1 MQRLKSG
8 DIVSNGC
15 PLCKTKALSSEKIA
29 NPCPFFAPRLSL
41 QVSEQNRELLPMP
54 AVRPMRLR
62 PLLNLSLMLSL
73 SASPLFVPLSYAED
87 SAARRSYQVPAGSLS
102 AALTRFAGLA
112 GVNLSVDP
120 ALVSGRSSTGLS
132 GEYGVEEGFAQ
143 LLTGSGLQLQPMGAR
158 AYRLMPVPE
167 SGSLQLAPT
176 SILGT
181 TDLTDGDTYAGGQVA
196 RRGSQGLLGSRD
208 FMETPFS
215 MTTYTAE
222 AVKNQQARTL
232 GDLIASDPSVRAT
245 NPAGGRYEQ
254 FTIRGFSLFNSDVA
268 YNGLYGVLPTYTID
282 MEMAERVDIIKGPS
296 QLINGISPR
305 GSVGGGI
312 NVVPKRATDKDIT
325 SLTGTWASGSQAG
338 GAVDVGRR
346 FGEDNK
352 FGIRFNGVKQS
363 GDTEWDHQSVDR
375 EMAVL
380 GLDFRGERLR
390 LSTDIGHTER
400 DTDAPQE
407 RVQVGANARVPSAN
421 DVRRNYAQPWS
432 KARTDDTFGTV
443 NGEFDLSDS
452 VMLYGGV
459 GARKSNHDF
468 LRHAVSVTNNA
479 GDFSVLPRDFTRD
492 ENVRTATAGVRSWLH
507 TGPVSHEI
515 NLAASYFYM
524 DFENGGARYA
534 AAPSNLYNPV
544 ETPTPSRPTRLD
556 SKVYTENRFSGVA
569 LSDTLGFFDERLLL
583 TLGARW
589 QRVKVDDWTDNV
601 KGTTAYDEEKVSPSG
616 GILFKATDKLSLYAN
631 YMEGLSQG
639 KIAPSTSINEDEIFP
654 PFVSRQVEV
663 GAKYDAGAF
672 AVTAAVFRIK
682 QPAYETNATT
692 RVFGPNGKRQND
704 GVELSV
710 FGEPLKGVRLLGGVM
725 YIDSE
730 LTHTTNG
737 TFDGNRA
744 PATPKY
750 NVNLGAE
757 WDVPTVEGLTLT
769 SRGIY
774 SSSQYLDQSNVK
786 EIDAWT
792 RLDVGARYAFKVDD
806 KHITLRANVENV
818 ADKRYWSSAGASD
831 DSEPGLTLS
840 TPRTYLLSAT
850 VDF

>member
-1 MQRLKSG
+1 MSAA
-8 DIVSNGC
+8 I
-15 PLCKTKALSSEKIA
+15 P
-29 NPCPFFAPRLSL
+29 LSL
-41 QVSEQNRELLPMP
+41 RP
-54 AVRPMRLR
+54 ALAGWR
-62 PLLNLSLMLSL
+62 PLLNLSLVLGL
-73 SASPLFVPLSYAED
+73 SASPLFIPASQAEE
-87 SAARRSYQVPAGSLS
+87 SARRSYQVPAGNLG

-120 ALVSGRSSTGLS
+120 TLVSGRDSAGLS
-132 GEYGVEEGFAQ
+132 GEYGVEEGFAR
-143 LLTGSGLQLQPMGAR
+143 LLQGSGLQLQAVGEQ
-158 AYRLMPVPE
+158 AYILTPAPE
-167 SGSLQLAPT
+167 RGSLQLAPT
-176 SILGT
+176 SILGAT
-181 TDLTDGDTYAGGQVA
+181 GSSDSEAYAGGQVA

-215 MTTYTAE
+215 MTTYTRE
-222 AVKNQQARTL
+222 TVKNQQARTL

-268 YNGLYGVLPTYTID
+268 YNGLYGILPTYTID
-282 MEMAERVDIIKGPS
+282 MEMAERVDILKGPT

-312 NVVPKRATDKDIT
+312 NVVPKRATDKPIT
-325 SLTGTWASGSQAG
+325 SFTGSYASNNQLG

-346 FGEDNK
+346 FGEGDQ

-375 EMAVL
+375 DMAVL

-407 RVQVGANARVPSAN
+407 RVQVGANAQVPHAS
-421 DVRRNYAQPWS
+421 DVRRNYAQAWS
-432 KARTDDTFGTV
+432 KARTKDTFGTL
-443 NGEFDLSDS
+443 NAEFDVSDS

-459 GARKSNHDF
+459 GARKSDHDF
-468 LRHAVSVTNNA
+468 LRHNVSVTNDA
-479 GDFSVLPRDFTRD
+479 GDFTVQPRDFTRE
-492 ENVRTATAGVRSWLH
+492 ENVRTATAGVRNWFH
-507 TGPVSHEI
+507 TGPVSHEV

-534 AAPSNLYNPV
+534 NGRSNLYDPV
-544 ETPTPSRPTRLD
+544 QTPTPSNPTRQD
-556 SKVYTENRFSGVA
+556 DKVYTENRFSGVA
-569 LSDTLGFFDERLLL
+569 LSDTLGLFEDRLLL

-589 QRVKVDDWTDNV
+589 QRVKVDDWTNNI
-601 KGTTAYDEEKVSPSG
+601 KGDTAYDEEKVSPSG

-639 KIAPSTSINEDEIFP
+639 KIAPSTSVNEDEIFP
-654 PFVSRQVEV
+654 PFISRQVEV
-663 GAKYDAGAF
+663 GAKYDAGPF

-682 QPAYETNATT
+682 QPAYATDATT
-692 RVFGPNGKRQND
+692 RVFGPNGKRENT

-710 FGEPLKGVRLLGGVM
+710 FGEPLKGTRLLGGVM
-725 YIDSE
+725 FIDSE
-730 LTHTTNG
+730 LTDTSNG
-737 TFDGNRA
+737 AFDGNRA

-757 WDVPTVEGLTLT
+757 WDVPNLQGVTLT

-774 SSSQYLDQSNVK
+774 SSSQYLDQSNDK
-786 EIDAWT
+786 EIDAWV
-792 RLDVGARYAFKVDD
+792 RLDVGARYAFKVDE
-806 KHITLRANVENV
+806 KTVTLRANVENV

>member
-1 MQRLKSG
+1 MSA
-8 DIVSNGC
+8 VS
-15 PLCKTKALSSEKIA
+15 SY
-29 NPCPFFAPRLSL
+29 
-41 QVSEQNRELLPMP
+41 
-54 AVRPMRLR
+54 RLR
-62 PLLNLSLMLSL
+62 PLLHFSLLLTLSS
-73 SASPLFVPLSYAED
+73 SPLFISTSWAD
-87 SAARRSYQVPAGSLS
+87 TSGRRAYEVPAGSLS
-102 AALTRFAGLA
+102 AALTRFAGQA

-120 ALVSGRSSTGLS
+120 ALVNGRNSSGLS
-132 GEYGVEEGFAQ
+132 GEFAVEEGFAR
-143 LLTGSGLQLQPMGAR
+143 LLQGSGLQL
-158 AYRLMPVPE
+158 MPVGEQAYTLIPAPE
-167 SGSLQLAPT
+167 SASAGLQLAPT
-176 SILGT
+176 SIVG
-181 TDLTDGDTYAGGQVA
+181 DSGVTDGQEYAGGQVA
-196 RRGSQGLLGSRD
+196 RKGSQGMLGSRD

-215 MTTYTAE
+215 MTTYTKD

-254 FTIRGFSLFNSDVA
+254 FTIRGLSLFNSDVS
-268 YNGLYGVLPTYTID
+268 YNGLYGILPTYTID
-282 MEMAERVDIIKGPS
+282 MEMAERVDILKGPS

-312 NVVPKRATDKDIT
+312 NVVPKRATDKPIT
-325 SLTGTWASGSQAG
+325 ELTTSYASKGQVGA
-338 GAVDVGRR
+338 AVDVARR
-346 FGEDNK
+346 FGEDDK

-375 EMAVL
+375 DMAVL
-380 GLDFRGERLR
+380 GLDFRGDRLR

-407 RVQVGANARVPSAN
+407 RVQVGANAKVPNAN
-421 DVRRNYAQPWS
+421 DVRDNYAQSWS
-432 KARTDDTFGTV
+432 KARTKDTFGAV
-443 NGEFDLSDS
+443 NAEYDLSDS

-468 LRHAVSVTNNA
+468 LRHAVSVTNDA
-479 GDFSVLPRDFTRD
+479 GDFSVQPRDFTRD
-492 ENVRTATAGVRSWLH
+492 ENVRTATAGARSWFT
-507 TGPVSHEI
+507 TGPVSHEV

-544 ETPTPSRPTRLD
+544 DTPTPSNPTRTD

-569 LSDTLGFFDERLLL
+569 LTDTLGFFEDRLLL

-589 QRVKVDDWTDNV
+589 QRVKVDDWTDDV
-601 KGTTAYDEEKVSPSG
+601 KGDTAYDEEKVSPSG
-616 GILFKATDKLSLYAN
+616 GILYKVTDDFSVYAN

-639 KIAPSTSINEDEIFP
+639 KIAPSTSVNEDQIFP

-663 GAKYDAGAF
+663 GAKYDLGSFAF
-672 AVTAAVFRIK
+672 TASVFRIK
-682 QPAYETNATT
+682 QPAYDTNTT
-692 RVFGPNGKRQND
+692 SRVFGPNGKRRND
-704 GVELSV
+704 GVELTM
-710 FGEPLKGVRLLGGVM
+710 FGEPTKGFRLLGGVM

-730 LTHTTNG
+730 LTNTVNG

-757 WDVPTVEGLTLT
+757 WDVPGVNGLTLT
-769 SRGIY
+769 GRGIY
-774 SSSQYLDQSNVK
+774 TGSQYLDQANSK
-786 EIDAWT
+786 SIDSSE
-792 RLDVGARYAFKVDD
+792 RFDVGARYAFKVDQKD
-806 KHITLRANVENV
+806 ITLRANVENV
-818 ADKRYWSSAGASD
+818 MNKYYWSSAGASD

-850 VDF
+850 VGF

>member
-1 MQRLKSG
+1 
-8 DIVSNGC
+8 
-15 PLCKTKALSSEKIA
+15 
-29 NPCPFFAPRLSL
+29 
-41 QVSEQNRELLPMP
+41 MP
-54 AVRPMRLR
+54 AVFPSSPRLVPASRR
-62 PLLNLSLMLSL
+62 PLLHLSLLLSL
-73 SASPLFVPLSYAED
+73 SACPLFITAGWAED
-87 SAARRSYQVPAGSLS
+87 ASRRSYQVPAGSLS

-120 ALVSGRSSTGLS
+120 ALVGGRSSPGLA
-132 GEYGVEEGFAQ
+132 GEFAVEEGFAR
-143 LLTGSGLQLQPMGAR
+143 LLQGSGLQLQPVGEQ
-158 AYRLMPVPE
+158 AYILTPAPE
-167 SGSLQLAPT
+167 GSSLQLAPT
-176 SILGT
+176 SILGAT
-181 TDLTDGDTYAGGQVA
+181 GGADGEVYAGGQVA
-196 RRGSQGLLGSRD
+196 RRGTQGLLGSKD

-215 MTTYTAE
+215 MTTYTSE
-222 AVKNQQARTL
+222 VIENQQARTL
-232 GDLIASDPSVRAT
+232 GDLIANDPSVRAT

-254 FTIRGFSLFNSDVA
+254 FTIRGLSLFNSDVA

-282 MEMAERVDIIKGPS
+282 MEMADRVDILKGPT

-312 NVVPKRATDKDIT
+312 NVVPKRATDKPIT
-325 SLTGTWASGSQAG
+325 SFTGNYASNNQLG

-346 FGEDNK
+346 FGEDDK

-375 EMAVL
+375 DMAVL

-407 RVQVGANARVPSAN
+407 RVQVGANAQVPHAS
-421 DVRRNYAQPWS
+421 DVRHNYAQAWS
-432 KARTDDTFGTV
+432 KARTKDTFGTV
-443 NGEFDLSDS
+443 NGEFDVSDS

-468 LRHAVSVTNNA
+468 LRHAVSVTNDA
-479 GDFSVLPRDFTRD
+479 GDFSVQPRDFTRD
-492 ENVRTATAGVRSWLH
+492 ENVRTATAGVRNWFH
-507 TGPVSHEI
+507 TGPVSHEV

-534 AAPSNLYNPV
+534 SAPSNLYDPV
-544 ETPTPSRPTRLD
+544 ETPKPGTPTRFD

-569 LSDTLGFFDERLLL
+569 LSDTLGFFDDRLLL

-589 QRVKVDDWTDNV
+589 QRVKVDDWSDNI
-601 KGTTAYDEEKVSPSG
+601 KGDTAYDEEKVSPSG

-639 KIAPSTSINEDEIFP
+639 KIAPSTSVNEDEIFP
-654 PFVSRQVEV
+654 PFISRQVEV
-663 GAKYDAGAF
+663 GAKYDAGPF

-704 GVELSV
+704 GVEVSV
-710 FGEPLKGVRLLGGVM
+710 FGEPLTGFRLLGGVM

-730 LTHTTNG
+730 LTSTTNG

-757 WDVPTVEGLTLT
+757 WDVPTVQGLTLT

-774 SSSQYLDQSNVK
+774 SSSQYLDQSNNK
-786 EIDAWT
+786 EIDSWE
-792 RLDVGARYAFKVDD
+792 RFDVGARYAFRVDE
-806 KHITLRANVENV
+806 KTITLRGNIENV

>member
-1 MQRLKSG
+1 
-8 DIVSNGC
+8 
-15 PLCKTKALSSEKIA
+15 
-29 NPCPFFAPRLSL
+29 
-41 QVSEQNRELLPMP
+41 MP
-54 AVRPMRLR
+54 AVRP
-62 PLLNLSLMLSL
+62 LLKLSLMLSL
-73 SASPLFVPLSYAED
+73 SASPLFTPISYAED
-87 SAARRSYQVPAGSLS
+87 TATRRSYQVPAGSLG
-102 AALTRFAGLA
+102 AALTRFAGLS
-112 GVNLSVDP
+112 GVNLAVDP
-120 ALVSGRSSTGLS
+120 ALVSGRGSSGLS
-132 GEYGVEEGFAQ
+132 GEYAVEEGFAR
-143 LLTGSGLQLQPMGAR
+143 LLQGSGLQLQPMGEQ
-158 AYRLMPVPE
+158 AYMLVPVPQG
-167 SGSLQLAPT
+167 SSLQLAPT
-176 SILGT
+176 AILGT
-181 TDLTDGDTYAGGQVA
+181 RSEADGDIYAGGQVA

-208 FMETPFS
+208 FMDTPFS
-215 MTTYTAE
+215 MTTYTQA

-282 MEMAERVDIIKGPS
+282 MEMADRVDIVKGPS

-325 SLTGTWASGSQAG
+325 SFTGTWASDSQAG

-352 FGIRFNGVKQS
+352 FGLRFNGVKQA
-363 GDTEWDHQSVDR
+363 GDTEWDHQRVDR

-380 GLDFRGERLR
+380 SLDFRGERLR
-390 LSTDIGHTER
+390 LSSDIGHTER
-400 DTDAPQE
+400 DTNAPQE
-407 RVQVGANARVPSAN
+407 RVQVAAAAPVPSAN
-421 DVRRNYAQPWS
+421 DVRRNYAQSWS
-432 KARTDDTFGTV
+432 KASTNDTFGTL
-443 NGEFDLSDS
+443 NAEFDLSDNL
-452 VMLYGGV
+452 MLYGGV

-468 LRHAVSVTNNA
+468 LRHAVSVSNSA
-479 GDFSVLPRDFTRD
+479 GDFSVQPRDFSRD
-492 ENVRTATAGVRSWLH
+492 ENVRTATAGVRSGFH
-507 TGPVSHEI
+507 TGPVSHEV

-524 DFENGGARYA
+524 DFTNGGARYA

-544 ETPTPSRPTRLD
+544 QTPTPSTAIRQD
-556 SKVYTENRFSGVA
+556 AQVYTENKFSGVA
-569 LSDTLGFFDERLLL
+569 LSDTLGFFDDRLLL

-589 QRVKVDDWTDNV
+589 QRVKVEDWTNNV
-601 KGTTAYDEEKVSPSG
+601 KGDTAYDEEKISPSG
-616 GILFKATDKLSLYAN
+616 GILFKATDALSLYAN
-631 YMEGLSQG
+631 YLEGLSQG
-639 KIAPSTSINEDEIFP
+639 KVAPSTSVNEDEIFP
-654 PFVSRQVEV
+654 PFISRQVEV

-682 QPAYETNATT
+682 QPAYETNATS

-704 GVELSV
+704 GVELSL
-710 FGEPLKGVRLLGGVM
+710 FGEPLKGLRLLGGVM

-757 WDVPTVEGLTLT
+757 WDVPRLEGLTLT
-769 SRGIY
+769 TRGIY
-774 SSSQYLDQSNVK
+774 SSSQYLDQANAK
-786 EIDAWT
+786 EIDAWN
-792 RLDVGARYAFKVDD
+792 RIDVGARYAFKVDD

>member
-1 MQRLKSG
+1 MSA
-8 DIVSNGC
+8 V
-15 PLCKTKALSSEKIA
+15 PAL
-29 NPCPFFAPRLSL
+29 
-41 QVSEQNRELLPMP
+41 
-54 AVRPMRLR
+54 RLR
-62 PLLNLSLMLSL
+62 PLLNLSLLLSL
-73 SASPLFVPLSYAED
+73 SASPLFVPVSYAED
-87 SAARRSYQVPAGSLS
+87 TVSRRSYQVPAGSLS
-102 AALTRFAGLA
+102 AALTRFAGLS

-120 ALVSGRSSTGLS
+120 ALVSGRSSAGLS
-132 GEYGVEEGFAQ
+132 GEYAVEEGFAR
-143 LLTGSGLQLQPMGAR
+143 LLQGSGLQLQPMGEQ
-158 AYRLMPVPE
+158 AYMLVPVPDG
-167 SGSLQLAPT
+167 SSLQLAPT

-181 TDLTDGDTYAGGQVA
+181 SSLDDGDTYAGGQVA

-208 FMETPFS
+208 FMDTPFS
-215 MTTYTAE
+215 MTTYTQE

-282 MEMAERVDIIKGPS
+282 MEMADRVDVVKGPS

-325 SLTGTWASGSQAG
+325 SFTGTWASGSQAG

-352 FGIRFNGVKQS
+352 FGLRFNGVKQS

-407 RVQVGANARVPSAN
+407 RVQVAAAAPVPSAN
-421 DVRRNYAQPWS
+421 DVRRNYAQSWS
-432 KARTDDTFGTV
+432 KASTNDTFGTV
-443 NGEFDLSDS
+443 NAEFDLSDN

-468 LRHAVSVTNNA
+468 LRHAVSVSNSA
-479 GDFSVLPRDFTRD
+479 GDFSVQPRDFTRD
-492 ENVRTATAGVRSWLH
+492 ENVRTATAGVRNGFH
-507 TGPVSHEI
+507 TGPVSHEV

-524 DFENGGARYA
+524 DFTNGGARYA
-534 AAPSNLYNPV
+534 SPSSNLYDPV
-544 ETPTPSRPTRLD
+544 QTPTPSTATRQD
-556 SKVYTENRFSGVA
+556 AKVYTENKFSGVA
-569 LSDTLGFFDERLLL
+569 LSDTLGFFDDRLLL

-589 QRVKVDDWTDNV
+589 QRVKVDDWTNDV
-601 KGTTAYDEEKVSPSG
+601 KGRTGYDEEKISPSG
-616 GILFKATDKLSLYAN
+616 GILFKATDTLSLYAN

-639 KIAPSTSINEDEIFP
+639 KVAPSTSKNENQIFP
-654 PFVSRQVEV
+654 PFISRQVEV

-682 QPAYETNATT
+682 QPAYETNATSK
-692 RVFGPNGKRQND
+692 VFGPNGKRQNE

-737 TFDGNRA
+737 TYDGNRA

-757 WDVPTVEGLTLT
+757 WDVPSLEGLTLS
-769 SRGIY
+769 SRGIH

-786 EIDAWT
+786 EIDAWN
-792 RLDVGARYAFKVDD
+792 RIDVGARYAFKVDD

>member
-1 MQRLKSG
+1 
-8 DIVSNGC
+8 
-15 PLCKTKALSSEKIA
+15 
-29 NPCPFFAPRLSL
+29 
-41 QVSEQNRELLPMP
+41 
-54 AVRPMRLR
+54 
-62 PLLNLSLMLSL
+62 
-73 SASPLFVPLSYAED
+73 
-87 SAARRSYQVPAGSLS
+87 
-102 AALTRFAGLA
+102 
-112 GVNLSVDP
+112 VNLSVDP
-120 ALVSGRSSTGLS
+120 ALVNGRNSSGLS
-132 GEYGVEEGFAQ
+132 GEFAVEEGFAR
-143 LLTGSGLQLQPMGAR
+143 LLQGSGLQLVPVGEQ
-158 AYRLMPVPE
+158 AYTLIPAPD
-167 SGSLQLAPT
+167 SASAGLQLAPT
-176 SILGT
+176 SIVG
-181 TDLTDGDTYAGGQVA
+181 DSGSTDGQEYAGGQVA
-196 RRGSQGLLGSRD
+196 RKGSQGMLGSRD

-215 MTTYTAE
+215 MTTYTKD

-254 FTIRGFSLFNSDVA
+254 FTIRGFSLFNSDVS
-268 YNGLYGVLPTYTID
+268 YNGLYGILPTYTID
-282 MEMAERVDIIKGPS
+282 MEMAERVDILKGPS

-312 NVVPKRATDKDIT
+312 NVVPKRATDKPIT
-325 SLTGTWASGSQAG
+325 ELTTSYASKGQAG
-338 GAVDVGRR
+338 AAVDVARR
-346 FGEDNK
+346 FGEDDK

-380 GLDFRGERLR
+380 GLDFRGDRLR

-407 RVQVGANARVPSAN
+407 RVQVGANAKVPNAN
-421 DVRRNYAQPWS
+421 DVRDNYAQSWS
-432 KARTDDTFGTV
+432 KARTKDTFGAV
-443 NGEFDLSDS
+443 NAEYDLSDS

-468 LRHAVSVTNNA
+468 LRHTVSVTNDA
-479 GDFSVLPRDFTRD
+479 GDFSVQPRDFTRD
-492 ENVRTATAGVRSWLH
+492 ENVRTATAGARSWFN
-507 TGPVSHEI
+507 TGPVSHEV

-544 ETPTPSRPTRLD
+544 DTPTPSNPTRAD

-569 LSDTLGFFDERLLL
+569 LTDTLGFFDDRLLL

-601 KGTTAYDEEKVSPSG
+601 KGDTSYDEEKVSPSG
-616 GILFKATDKLSLYAN
+616 GILYKVTDDFSVYAN

-639 KIAPSTSINEDEIFP
+639 KIAPSTSVNEDQIFP
-654 PFVSRQVEV
+654 PFVSRQIEV
-663 GAKYDAGAF
+663 GAKYDLGSYAF
-672 AVTAAVFRIK
+672 TASVFRIK
-682 QPAYETNATT
+682 QPAYETNTT
-692 RVFGPNGKRQND
+692 SRVFGPNGKRRND
-704 GVELSV
+704 GVELTM
-710 FGEPLKGVRLLGGVM
+710 FGEPLKGFRLLGGVM

-730 LTHTTNG
+730 LTNTVNG

-744 PATPKY
+744 PATPEY

-757 WDVPTVEGLTLT
+757 WDVPSVKGLTLT
-769 SRGIY
+769 GRGIY
-774 SSSQYLDQSNVK
+774 TSSQYLDQANSK
-786 EIDAWT
+786 SIDSSE
-792 RLDVGARYAFKVDD
+792 RFDVGARYAFKVDQKD
-806 KHITLRANVENV
+806 ITLRANVENIMN
-818 ADKRYWSSAGASD
+818 KYYWSSAGASD

-850 VDF
+850 IGF

>member
-1 MQRLKSG
+1 
-8 DIVSNGC
+8 
-15 PLCKTKALSSEKIA
+15 
-29 NPCPFFAPRLSL
+29 
-41 QVSEQNRELLPMP
+41 MP
-54 AVRPMRLR
+54 AVLPLRLR
-62 PLLNLSLMLSL
+62 PLLKLSLMLSL
-73 SASPLFVPLSYAED
+73 SASPLFVPVSYAED
-87 SAARRSYQVPAGSLS
+87 TAARRSYQVPAGSLS
-102 AALTRFAGLA
+102 AALTRFAGLS

-120 ALVSGRSSTGLS
+120 ALVSGRSSSGLS
-132 GEYGVEEGFAQ
+132 GEYGVEEGFAR
-143 LLTGSGLQLQPMGAR
+143 LLQGSGLQLQPMGDR
-158 AYRLMPVPE
+158 DYMLVPIPD
-167 SGSLQLAPT
+167 GSSLELAPT

-181 TDLTDGDTYAGGQVA
+181 TGLYDGDTYAGGQVA
-196 RRGSQGLLGSRD
+196 RRGSQGLLGTRD

-215 MTTYTAE
+215 MTTYTQD

-282 MEMAERVDIIKGPS
+282 MEMADRVDIFKGPT

-312 NVVPKRATDKDIT
+312 NVVPKRATDKDIN
-325 SLTGTWASGSQAG
+325 SFTGDWASDSQAG

-407 RVQVGANARVPSAN
+407 RVQVAANAPVPSAN
-421 DVRRNYAQPWS
+421 DVRRNYAQSWS
-432 KARTDDTFGTV
+432 KASTNDTFGTA
-443 NGEFDLSDS
+443 NAEYDLSDN
-452 VMLYGGV
+452 VMLYGGM

-468 LRHAVSVTNNA
+468 LRHAVSVTNAA
-479 GDFSVLPRDFTRD
+479 GDFLVLPRDFTRD
-492 ENVRTATAGVRSWLH
+492 ENVRTYTAGVRNWFQ
-507 TGPVSHEI
+507 TGSVSHEV

-534 AAPSNLYNPV
+534 QGRSNLYNPV
-544 ETPTPSRPTRLD
+544 QIPTPSVQTRPD
-556 SKVYTENRFSGVA
+556 PKVYTENRFSGVA
-569 LSDTLGFFDERLLL
+569 LSDTLGFFDDRLLL

-589 QRVKVDDWTDNV
+589 QRVKVDDWNNGV
-601 KGTTAYDEEKVSPSG
+601 KGRTAYDEEKISPSG
-616 GILFKATDKLSLYAN
+616 GLLFKATDKLSLYAN

-639 KIAPSTSINEDEIFP
+639 KVAPSASANDDEIFP
-654 PFVSRQVEV
+654 PFISRQVEV

-682 QPAYETNATT
+682 QPAYETNAITT
-692 RVFGPNGKRQND
+692 VFGPNGKRQNT
-704 GVELSV
+704 GAELSM

-730 LTHTTNG
+730 LQDTTNG
-737 TFDGNRA
+737 ATNGNRA

-757 WDVPTVEGLTLT
+757 WDVPGLEGLTLT

-774 SSSQYLDQSNVK
+774 SSSQYLDTSNVK
-786 EIDAWT
+786 EIDAWN
-792 RLDVGARYAFKVDD
+792 RVDVGARYAFKVDD

>member
-1 MQRLKSG
+1 MP
-8 DIVSNGC
+8 V
-15 PLCKTKALSSEKIA
+15 
-29 NPCPFFAPRLSL
+29 
-41 QVSEQNRELLPMP
+41 VLPY
-54 AVRPMRLR
+54 RLR
-62 PLLNLSLMLSL
+62 PVSPGLLQLGLILTLSS
-73 SASPLFVPLSYAED
+73 SPLFIQASLAD
-87 SAARRSYQVPAGSLS
+87 DAARRSYQVPAGPLS

-120 ALVSGRSSTGLS
+120 QLVSGRNSGGLS
-132 GEYGVEEGFAQ
+132 GEYGVEEGFAR
-143 LLTGSGLQLQPMGAR
+143 LLQGSGLQLQPVGEQ
-158 AYRLMPVPE
+158 AYILTPAPQG
-167 SGSLQLAPT
+167 SSLQLAPT
-176 SILGT
+176 SILGASGA
-181 TDLTDGDTYAGGQVA
+181 TDSDVFAGGQVA
-196 RRGSQGLLGSRD
+196 RRGSQGLLGSKD

-215 MTTYTAE
+215 MTTYTSE
-222 AVKNQQARTL
+222 VVKNQQARTL

-282 MEMAERVDIIKGPS
+282 MEMADRVDILKGPT

-312 NVVPKRATDKDIT
+312 NVVPKRATDKPIT
-325 SLTGTWASGSQAG
+325 EFTGSYASDSQVG
-338 GAVDVGRR
+338 GAVDIGRR

-352 FGIRFNGVKQS
+352 FGVRLNAVKQS
-363 GDTEWDHQSVDR
+363 GDTKWDHQSVDR

-407 RVQVGANARVPSAN
+407 RVQIGANAKVPDAD
-421 DVRRNYAQPWS
+421 DVRHNYAQSWS
-432 KARTDDTFGTV
+432 KARTKDTFGTV
-443 NGEFDLSDS
+443 NAEYDINDS
-452 VMLYGGV
+452 IMLYGGV

-468 LRHAVSVTNNA
+468 LRHAVSITNDA
-479 GDFSVLPRDFTRD
+479 GDFSVQPRDFTRD
-492 ENVRTATAGVRSWLH
+492 ENVRTTTAGVRSWFH
-507 TGPVSHEI
+507 TGPVSHEV

-534 AAPSNLYNPV
+534 ASPSNLYNPRP
-544 ETPTPSRPTRLD
+544 TPTPSRPTRFD
-556 SKVYTENRFSGVA
+556 PKVYTENRFSGVA
-569 LSDTLGFFDERLLL
+569 LSDTLGFFDDRLLL

-589 QRVKVDDWTDNV
+589 QRVKVDDWSDGV
-601 KGTTAYDEEKVSPSG
+601 KGDTAYDEEKVSPSG
-616 GILFKATDKLSLYAN
+616 GLLFKATDQLSLYVN

-654 PFVSRQVEV
+654 PFISRQVEA

-672 AVTAAVFRIK
+672 ALTAAVFRIK

-710 FGEPLKGVRLLGGVM
+710 FGEPLKGFRLLGGVM

-730 LTHTTNG
+730 LKDTTNG

-757 WDVPTVEGLTLT
+757 WDVPKVQGLTLT
-769 SRGIY
+769 ARGIY
-774 SSSQYLDQSNVK
+774 SSSQYLDQANSK
-786 EIDAWT
+786 EIDSWE
-792 RLDVGARYAFKVDD
+792 RFDLGARYAFKLDD
-806 KHITLRANVENV
+806 KDITLRANVENV
-818 ADKRYWSSAGASD
+818 LDKRYWSSAGASD
-831 DSEPGLTLS
+831 DSEPGLTLA
-840 TPRTYLLSAT
+840 TPRTLLLSAT
-850 VDF
+850 VGF

>member
-1 MQRLKSG
+1 
-8 DIVSNGC
+8 
-15 PLCKTKALSSEKIA
+15 
-29 NPCPFFAPRLSL
+29 
-41 QVSEQNRELLPMP
+41 MP
-54 AVRPMRLR
+54 APCYPRLR
-62 PLLNLSLMLSL
+62 PLLHLSLLLGL
-73 SASPLFVPLSYAED
+73 SASPLFITSSWAED
-87 SAARRSYQVPAGSLS
+87 SARRTYQVPAGSLS
-102 AALTRFAGLA
+102 DALTRFAGLA

-120 ALVSGRSSTGLS
+120 ALVRGHNSSGLS
-132 GEYGVEEGFAQ
+132 GEFAVEEGFAR
-143 LLTGSGLQLQPMGAR
+143 LLQGSGLQLQPVGEQ
-158 AYRLMPVPE
+158 AYILTPAPE
-167 SGSLQLAPT
+167 GGSLQLAPT
-176 SILGT
+176 SILGAT
-181 TDLTDGDTYAGGQVA
+181 GAAADEVYAGGQVA
-196 RRGSQGLLGSRD
+196 RRGSQGLLGSKD

-215 MTTYTAE
+215 MTTYTSE
-222 AVKNQQARTL
+222 AVQNLQARTL

-282 MEMAERVDIIKGPS
+282 MEMADRVDILKGPS

-312 NVVPKRATDKDIT
+312 NVVPKRATDKPIT
-325 SLTGTWASGSQAG
+325 SFTGNYASDNQVG

-352 FGIRFNGVKQS
+352 FGLRFNGVKQS

-390 LSTDIGHTER
+390 LSTDIGRTER

-407 RVQVGANARVPSAN
+407 RVQVGANAKVPNAN
-421 DVRRNYAQPWS
+421 DVRHNYAQPWS
-432 KARTDDTFGTV
+432 KASTNDTFGTV
-443 NGEFDLSDS
+443 NGEFDVSDS

-459 GARKSNHDF
+459 GARKSKHDF
-468 LRHAVSVTNNA
+468 LRHAVAVTNDK

-492 ENVRTATAGVRSWLH
+492 ENVRTATAGVRNWFH
-507 TGPVSHEI
+507 TGPVSHEV

-544 ETPTPSRPTRLD
+544 ETRTPVRPTRLD

-569 LSDTLGFFDERLLL
+569 LSDTLGFFDDRLLL

-589 QRVKVDDWTDNV
+589 QRVKVDDWTDDV
-601 KGTTAYDEEKVSPSG
+601 KGDTAYDEEKVSPSG

-639 KIAPSTSINEDEIFP
+639 KVAPSTSINEDEIFP

-663 GAKYDAGAF
+663 GAKYDAGPF

-704 GVELSV
+704 GVEVTV
-710 FGEPLKGVRLLGGVM
+710 FGEPLTGFRLLGGVM

-757 WDVPTVEGLTLT
+757 WDVPHVQGLTLT
-769 SRGIY
+769 TRGIY
-774 SSSQYLDQSNVK
+774 SSSQYLDQSNQK
-786 EIDAWT
+786 DIDSWE
-792 RLDVGARYAFKVDD
+792 RFDVGARYAFKVED
-806 KHITLRANVENV
+806 KNITLRANVENV

>member
-1 MQRLKSG
+1 MP
-8 DIVSNGC
+8 V
-15 PLCKTKALSSEKIA
+15 
-29 NPCPFFAPRLSL
+29 
-41 QVSEQNRELLPMP
+41 VLPY
-54 AVRPMRLR
+54 RLR
-62 PLLNLSLMLSL
+62 PVSPGLLQLGLILTLSS
-73 SASPLFVPLSYAED
+73 SPLFIQASLAD
-87 SAARRSYQVPAGSLS
+87 DAARRSYQVPAGPLS

-120 ALVSGRSSTGLS
+120 QLVSGRNSGGLS
-132 GEYGVEEGFAQ
+132 GEYGVEEGFAR
-143 LLTGSGLQLQPMGAR
+143 LLQGSGLQLQPVGEQ
-158 AYRLMPVPE
+158 AYILTPAPQG
-167 SGSLQLAPT
+167 SSLQLAPT
-176 SILGT
+176 SILGASGA
-181 TDLTDGDTYAGGQVA
+181 TDSDVFAGGQVA
-196 RRGSQGLLGSRD
+196 RRGSQGLLGSKD

-215 MTTYTAE
+215 MTTYTSE
-222 AVKNQQARTL
+222 VVKNQQARTL

-282 MEMAERVDIIKGPS
+282 MEMADRVDILKGPT

-312 NVVPKRATDKDIT
+312 NVVPKRATDKPIT
-325 SLTGTWASGSQAG
+325 EFTGSYASDSQVG
-338 GAVDVGRR
+338 GAVDIGRR

-352 FGIRFNGVKQS
+352 FGVRLNAVKQS
-363 GDTEWDHQSVDR
+363 GDTKWDHQSVDR

-407 RVQVGANARVPSAN
+407 RVQIGANAKVPDAD
-421 DVRRNYAQPWS
+421 DVRHNYAQSWS
-432 KARTDDTFGTV
+432 KARTKDTFGTV
-443 NGEFDLSDS
+443 NAEYDVNDS
-452 VMLYGGV
+452 IMLYGGV

-468 LRHAVSVTNNA
+468 LRHAVSITNDA
-479 GDFSVLPRDFTRD
+479 GDFSVQPRDFTRD
-492 ENVRTATAGVRSWLH
+492 ENVRTTTAGVRSWFH
-507 TGPVSHEI
+507 TGPVSHEV

-534 AAPSNLYNPV
+534 ASPSNLYNPRP
-544 ETPTPSRPTRLD
+544 TPTPSRPTRFD
-556 SKVYTENRFSGVA
+556 PKVYTENRFSGVA
-569 LSDTLGFFDERLLL
+569 LSDTLGFFDDRLLL

-589 QRVKVDDWTDNV
+589 QRVKVDDWSDGV
-601 KGTTAYDEEKVSPSG
+601 KGDTAYDEEKVSPSG
-616 GILFKATDKLSLYAN
+616 GLLFKATDQLSLYVN

-654 PFVSRQVEV
+654 PFISRQVEA

-672 AVTAAVFRIK
+672 ALTAAVFRIK

-710 FGEPLKGVRLLGGVM
+710 FGEPLKGFRLLGGVM

-730 LTHTTNG
+730 LKDTTNG

-757 WDVPTVEGLTLT
+757 WDVPKVQGLTLT
-769 SRGIY
+769 ARGIY
-774 SSSQYLDQSNVK
+774 SSSQYLDQANSK
-786 EIDAWT
+786 EIDAWE
-792 RLDVGARYAFKVDD
+792 RFDLGARYAFKLDD
-806 KHITLRANVENV
+806 KDITLRANVENV
-818 ADKRYWSSAGASD
+818 LDKRYWSSAGASD
-831 DSEPGLTLS
+831 DSEPGLTLA
-840 TPRTYLLSAT
+840 TPRTLLLSAT
-850 VDF
+850 VGF

>member
-1 MQRLKSG
+1 
-8 DIVSNGC
+8 
-15 PLCKTKALSSEKIA
+15 
-29 NPCPFFAPRLSL
+29 
-41 QVSEQNRELLPMP
+41 
-54 AVRPMRLR
+54 
-62 PLLNLSLMLSL
+62 
-73 SASPLFVPLSYAED
+73 
-87 SAARRSYQVPAGSLS
+87 
-102 AALTRFAGLA
+102 AALTRLAGQA

-120 ALVSGRSSTGLS
+120 ALVNGRNSSGLS
-132 GEYGVEEGFAQ
+132 GEFAVEEGFAR
-143 LLTGSGLQLQPMGAR
+143 LLQGSGLQLVPVGEQ
-158 AYRLMPVPE
+158 AYTLIPAPD
-167 SGSLQLAPT
+167 SASAGLQLAPT
-176 SILGT
+176 SIVG
-181 TDLTDGDTYAGGQVA
+181 DSGSTDGQEYAGGQVA
-196 RRGSQGLLGSRD
+196 RKGSQGMLGSRD

-215 MTTYTAE
+215 MTTYTKD

-254 FTIRGFSLFNSDVA
+254 FTIRGFSLFNSDVS
-268 YNGLYGVLPTYTID
+268 YNGLYGILPTYTID
-282 MEMAERVDIIKGPS
+282 MEMAERVDILKGPS

-312 NVVPKRATDKDIT
+312 NVVPKRATDKPIT
-325 SLTGTWASGSQAG
+325 ELTTSYASKGQAG
-338 GAVDVGRR
+338 AAVDVARR
-346 FGEDNK
+346 FGEDDK

-380 GLDFRGERLR
+380 GLDFRGDRLR

-407 RVQVGANARVPSAN
+407 RVQVGANAKVPNAN
-421 DVRRNYAQPWS
+421 DVRDNYAQSWS
-432 KARTDDTFGTV
+432 KARTKDTFGAV
-443 NGEFDLSDS
+443 NAEYDLSDS

-468 LRHAVSVTNNA
+468 LRHTVSVTNDA
-479 GDFSVLPRDFTRD
+479 GDFSVQPRDFTRD
-492 ENVRTATAGVRSWLH
+492 ENVRTATAGARSWFN
-507 TGPVSHEI
+507 TGPVSHEV

-544 ETPTPSRPTRLD
+544 DTPTPSNPTRAD

-569 LSDTLGFFDERLLL
+569 LTDTLGFFDDRLLL

-601 KGTTAYDEEKVSPSG
+601 KGDTSYDEEKVSPSG
-616 GILFKATDKLSLYAN
+616 GILYKVTDDFSVYAN

-639 KIAPSTSINEDEIFP
+639 KIAPSTSVNEDQIFP
-654 PFVSRQVEV
+654 PFVSRQIEV
-663 GAKYDAGAF
+663 GAKYDLGSYAF
-672 AVTAAVFRIK
+672 TASVFRIK
-682 QPAYETNATT
+682 QPAYETNTT
-692 RVFGPNGKRQND
+692 SRVFGPNGKRRND
-704 GVELSV
+704 GVELTM
-710 FGEPLKGVRLLGGVM
+710 FGEPLKGFRLLGGVM

-730 LTHTTNG
+730 LTNTVNG

-744 PATPKY
+744 PATPEY

-757 WDVPTVEGLTLT
+757 WDVPSVKGLTLT
-769 SRGIY
+769 GRGIY
-774 SSSQYLDQSNVK
+774 TSSQYLDQANSK
-786 EIDAWT
+786 SIDSSE
-792 RLDVGARYAFKVDD
+792 RFDVGARYAFKVDQKD
-806 KHITLRANVENV
+806 ITLRANVENIMN
-818 ADKRYWSSAGASD
+818 KYYWSSAGASD

-850 VDF
+850 IGF

>member
-1 MQRLKSG
+1 
-8 DIVSNGC
+8 
-15 PLCKTKALSSEKIA
+15 
-29 NPCPFFAPRLSL
+29 
-41 QVSEQNRELLPMP
+41 MP
-54 AVRPMRLR
+54 VVR
-62 PLLNLSLMLSL
+62 PLLKLSLLLSL
-73 SASPLFVPLSYAED
+73 SASPLFATVSYAD
-87 SAARRSYQVPAGSLS
+87 DARRSYQVPAGSLS

-120 ALVSGRSSTGLS
+120 ALVSGRSSSGLS
-132 GEYGVEEGFAQ
+132 GEFGVEEGFAR
-143 LLTGSGLQLQPMGAR
+143 LLQGSGLQLQPMGEQ
-158 AYRLMPVPE
+158 AYMLVPVPE
-167 SGSLQLAPT
+167 GSSLELAPT

-181 TDLTDGDTYAGGQVA
+181 TGLYDGDTYAGGQVA
-196 RRGSQGLLGSRD
+196 RRGSQGLLGTRD

-215 MTTYTAE
+215 MTTYTQE
-222 AVKNQQARTL
+222 TVKNQQARTL

-254 FTIRGFSLFNSDVA
+254 FTIRGFSLFNSDVS

-282 MEMAERVDIIKGPS
+282 MEMADRVDIFKGPT

-312 NVVPKRATDKDIT
+312 NVVPKRATDKDIN
-325 SLTGTWASGSQAG
+325 SFTGTWASDSQAG

-407 RVQVGANARVPSAN
+407 RVQVAAAAPVPSAN
-421 DVRRNYAQPWS
+421 DVRRNYAQSWS
-432 KARTDDTFGTV
+432 KARTKDTFGTV
-443 NGEFDLSDS
+443 NAEYDLSDS
-452 VMLYGGV
+452 VMLYGGF

-468 LRHAVSVTNNA
+468 LRHAVSVSNAA
-479 GDFSVLPRDFTRD
+479 GDFSVSPRDFTRD
-492 ENVRTATAGVRSWLH
+492 ENVRTYTGGVRNWFH
-507 TGPVSHEI
+507 TGSVSHEV
-515 NLAASYFYM
+515 NLAASYFDM
-524 DFENGGARYA
+524 DFTNGGARYA
-534 AAPSNLYNPV
+534 TVLGNNLYDPV
-544 ETPTPSRPTRLD
+544 QTPTPTKATRQD
-556 SKVYTENRFSGVA
+556 PEVYTENKFSGVA
-569 LSDTLGFFDERLLL
+569 LSDTLGFFDDRLLL

-589 QRVKVDDWTDNV
+589 QRVKVTDWSDGV
-601 KGTTAYDEEKVSPSG
+601 KGKTGYDEEKVSPSG
-616 GILFKATDKLSLYAN
+616 GLLFKATDKLSLYAN

-639 KIAPSTSINEDEIFP
+639 KIAPSISRNEDEIFP
-654 PFVSRQVEV
+654 PFISRQVEV

-682 QPAYETNATT
+682 QPAYETNSVTNL
-692 RVFGPNGKRQND
+692 FGPNGKRQNT
-704 GVELSV
+704 GVELSA
-710 FGEPLKGVRLLGGVM
+710 FGELLKGVRLLGGVM
-725 YIDSE
+725 YIDSK
-730 LTHTTNG
+730 LKDTTNG
-737 TFDGNRA
+737 AWNGNRA

-757 WDVPTVEGLTLT
+757 WDVPGLEGLTLT
-769 SRGIY
+769 SRGIH

-786 EIDAWT
+786 EIDAWN
-792 RLDVGARYAFKVDD
+792 RIDVGARYAFKVDD
-806 KHITLRANVENV
+806 KHVTLRANVENV

-831 DSEPGLTLS
+831 DSEPGLTLA

>member
-1 MQRLKSG
+1 MH
-8 DIVSNGC
+8 
-15 PLCKTKALSSEKIA
+15 
-29 NPCPFFAPRLSL
+29 LSL
-41 QVSEQNRELLPMP
+41 L
-54 AVRPMRLR
+54 
-62 PLLNLSLMLSL
+62 LSL
-73 SASPLFVPLSYAED
+73 SACPLFITAGWAED
-87 SAARRSYQVPAGSLS
+87 APRRSYQVPAGSLG

-120 ALVSGRSSTGLS
+120 ALVSGRTSPGLS
-132 GEYGVEEGFAQ
+132 GDFAVEEGFAR
-143 LLTGSGLQLQPMGAR
+143 LLQGSGLQLQPVGEQ
-158 AYRLMPVPE
+158 AYMLTPAPTD
-167 SGSLQLAPT
+167 STLQLGAT
-176 SILGT
+176 SIYAT
-181 TDLTDGDTYAGGQVA
+181 ADTAHGDPYVGGQVA
-196 RRGSQGLLGSRD
+196 RRGSQGLLGSKD

-215 MTTYTAE
+215 ETTYTSE
-222 AVKNQQARTL
+222 LVKNLQARTL
-232 GDLIASDPSVRAT
+232 GDLVASDPSVRAT

-254 FTIRGFSLFNSDVA
+254 FTIRGMSLFNSDVS
-268 YNGLYGVLPTYTID
+268 YNGLYGILPTYTID
-282 MEMAERVDIIKGPS
+282 MEMADRVDIIKGPS

-312 NVVPKRATDKDIT
+312 NVVPKRAGDVPIT
-325 SLTGTWASGSQAG
+325 SFTGNYASDSQVG
-338 GAVDVGRR
+338 GAVDIGRR
-346 FGEDNK
+346 FGEGDM
-352 FGIRFNGVKQS
+352 FGVRFNGVKQS

-380 GLDFRGERLR
+380 GLDFSGERLR
-390 LSTDIGHTER
+390 LSTDIGHNER

-407 RVQVGANARVPSAN
+407 RVQVGAKAQVPHAS
-421 DVRRNYAQPWS
+421 DVRHNYAQPWS
-432 KARTDDTFGTV
+432 KARTTDTFGTV
-443 NGEFDLSDS
+443 TGEYDVSDS
-452 VMLYGGV
+452 VMVYAGA

-468 LRHAVSVTNNA
+468 LRHAVAVTNDA
-479 GDFSVLPRDFTRD
+479 GDFSVQPRDFTRD
-492 ENVRTATAGVRSWLH
+492 ENVRTANAGVRNWFH

-544 ETPTPSRPTRLD
+544 ETPTPVTPTRLD
-556 SKVYTENRFSGVA
+556 SEVYTENRSSSVA
-569 LSDTLGFFDERLLL
+569 LSDTLGFFDDRVLL

-589 QRVKVDDWTDNV
+589 QRVQVDDWTDNV
-601 KGTTAYDEEKVSPSG
+601 KGATGYDEEKLSPSG

-639 KIAPSTSINEDEIFP
+639 KIAPSTSVNEDEIFP
-654 PFVSRQVEV
+654 PFISRQVEV

-672 AVTAAVFRIK
+672 AITTAVFRIK

-692 RVFGPNGKRQND
+692 RVFGPNGKRENT
-704 GVELSV
+704 GVEVSV
-710 FGEPLKGVRLLGGVM
+710 FGEPLDGFRLLGGVM

-730 LTHTTNG
+730 LTNTTNG

-744 PATPKY
+744 PATPEY

-757 WDVPTVEGLTLT
+757 WDVPNVEGLTLT
-769 SRGIY
+769 SRGMY
-774 SSSQYLDQSNVK
+774 SSSQYLDQSNNK

-792 RLDVGARYAFKVDD
+792 RFDVGARYAFKVEE
-806 KHITLRANVENV
+806 KNITLRANVENV
-818 ADKRYWSSAGASD
+818 TDRRYWSSAGASD
-831 DSEPGLTLS
+831 DSEPGLTLA

>member
-1 MQRLKSG
+1 
-8 DIVSNGC
+8 
-15 PLCKTKALSSEKIA
+15 
-29 NPCPFFAPRLSL
+29 
-41 QVSEQNRELLPMP
+41 MP
-54 AVRPMRLR
+54 PASPYRLR
-62 PLLNLSLMLSL
+62 PLLHFSLLMTLSC
-73 SASPLFVPLSYAED
+73 SPLLISSSWAE
-87 SAARRSYQVPAGSLS
+87 STERRTYEVPAGSLG

-120 ALVSGRSSTGLS
+120 ALVSGRNSAGLS
-132 GEYGVEEGFAQ
+132 GDYAVEEGFSQ
-143 LLTGSGLQLQPMGAR
+143 LLQGSGLQLVPVAEH
-158 AYRLMPVPE
+158 AYILSPAPE

-176 SILGT
+176 SILGASGS
-181 TDLTDGDTYAGGQVA
+181 TDGQAYAGGQVA

-215 MTTYTAE
+215 MTTYTSQT
-222 AVKNQQARTL
+222 VKDQQARTL

-254 FTIRGFSLFNSDVA
+254 FTIRGLSLFNSDVS
-268 YNGLYGVLPTYTID
+268 YNGLYGILPTYTID
-282 MEMAERVDIIKGPS
+282 MEMADRVDILKGPS
-296 QLINGISPR
+296 QLLNGISPR

-325 SLTGTWASGSQAG
+325 EFTGSYASNNQLGT
-338 GAVDVGRR
+338 AVDVGRR
-346 FGEDNK
+346 FGDEGK

-400 DTDAPQE
+400 NTDAPQE
-407 RVQVGANARVPSAN
+407 RVQIGANAKVPNAN
-421 DVRRNYAQPWS
+421 DVHRNYAQSWS
-432 KARTDDTFGTV
+432 KARTEDTFGAV
-443 NGEFDLSDS
+443 NAEYDVNDS

-459 GARKSNHDF
+459 GARKSDHDF
-468 LRHAVSVTNNA
+468 LRHGVPITNDA
-479 GDFSVLPRDFTRD
+479 GDFSVQPRDFTRD
-492 ENVRTATAGVRSWLH
+492 ENVRTGTAGVRNWFH

-534 AAPSNLYNPV
+534 ASPSNLYNPV
-544 ETPTPSRPTRLD
+544 TTPTPANPTRQD
-556 SKVYTENRFSGVA
+556 AKVYTENRFSGVA
-569 LSDTLGFFDERLLL
+569 LSDTLGFFDDRLLL

-589 QRVKVDDWTDNV
+589 QRVKVDDWSDGV
-601 KGTTAYDEEKVSPSG
+601 KGDTAYDEEKVSPSG
-616 GILFKATDKLSLYAN
+616 GILYKVTDQLSVYAN

-639 KIAPSTSINEDEIFP
+639 KIAPSTSVNEDEIFP
-654 PFVSRQVEV
+654 PFISRQIEV
-663 GAKYDAGAF
+663 GTKYDLGAF
-672 AVTAAVFRIK
+672 ALTASVFRIK

-692 RVFGPNGKRQND
+692 RVFGPNGKRENN

-710 FGEPLKGVRLLGGVM
+710 FGEPLKGFRLLGGVM

-730 LTHTTNG
+730 LTNTLNG
-737 TFDGNRA
+737 TFDGKRA
-744 PATPKY
+744 PATPEY

-757 WDVPTVEGLTLT
+757 WDVPNVQGLTLT

-774 SSSQYLDQSNVK
+774 SSSQYLDQANSK
-786 EIDAWT
+786 EIDSWE
-792 RLDVGARYAFKVDD
+792 RFDVGARYAFKVDG
-806 KHITLRANVENV
+806 KAITLRANVENV
-818 ADKRYWSSAGASD
+818 LDKRYWSSAGASD

-840 TPRTYLLSAT
+840 TPRTYLVSAT
-850 VDF
+850 IGF

>member
-1 MQRLKSG
+1 MSA
-8 DIVSNGC
+8 VS
-15 PLCKTKALSSEKIA
+15 SY
-29 NPCPFFAPRLSL
+29 
-41 QVSEQNRELLPMP
+41 
-54 AVRPMRLR
+54 RLR
-62 PLLNLSLMLSL
+62 PLLHFSLLLTLSS
-73 SASPLFVPLSYAED
+73 SPLFVSTSWAD
-87 SAARRSYQVPAGSLS
+87 TSGRRAYEVPAGSLS
-102 AALTRFAGLA
+102 AALTRFAGQA

-120 ALVSGRSSTGLS
+120 ALVNGRNSSGLS
-132 GEYGVEEGFAQ
+132 GEFAVEEGFAR
-143 LLTGSGLQLQPMGAR
+143 LLQGSGLQL
-158 AYRLMPVPE
+158 MPVGEQAYTLIPAPD
-167 SGSLQLAPT
+167 SASAGLQLAPT
-176 SILGT
+176 SIVG
-181 TDLTDGDTYAGGQVA
+181 DSGSTDGQEYAGGQVA
-196 RRGSQGLLGSRD
+196 RKGSQGMLGSRD

-215 MTTYTAE
+215 MTTYTKD

-254 FTIRGFSLFNSDVA
+254 FTIRGFSLFNSDVS
-268 YNGLYGVLPTYTID
+268 YNGLYGILPTYTID
-282 MEMAERVDIIKGPS
+282 MEMAERVDILKGPS

-312 NVVPKRATDKDIT
+312 NVVPKRATDKPIT
-325 SLTGTWASGSQAG
+325 ELTTSYASKGQVGA
-338 GAVDVGRR
+338 AVDVARR
-346 FGEDNK
+346 FGEDEK

-375 EMAVL
+375 DMAVL
-380 GLDFRGERLR
+380 GLDFRGDRLR

-407 RVQVGANARVPSAN
+407 RVQVGANAKVPNAN
-421 DVRRNYAQPWS
+421 DVRDNYAQSWS
-432 KARTDDTFGTV
+432 KARTKDTFGSV
-443 NGEFDLSDS
+443 NAEYDLSDS

-468 LRHAVSVTNNA
+468 LRHAVSVTNDA
-479 GDFSVLPRDFTRD
+479 GDFSVQPRDFTRD
-492 ENVRTATAGVRSWLH
+492 ENVRTATAGARSWFT
-507 TGPVSHEI
+507 TGPVSHEV

-544 ETPTPSRPTRLD
+544 DTPTPSNPTRAD

-569 LSDTLGFFDERLLL
+569 LTDTLGFFEDRLLL

-589 QRVKVDDWTDNV
+589 QRVKVDDWTDGV
-601 KGTTAYDEEKVSPSG
+601 KGDTAYDEEKVSPSG
-616 GILFKATDKLSLYAN
+616 GILYKVTDDFSVYAN

-639 KIAPSTSINEDEIFP
+639 KIAPSTSVNEDQIFP

-663 GAKYDAGAF
+663 GAKYDLGSYAF
-672 AVTAAVFRIK
+672 TASVFRIK
-682 QPAYETNATT
+682 QPAYETNTT
-692 RVFGPNGKRQND
+692 SRVFGPNGKRRND
-704 GVELSV
+704 GVELTM
-710 FGEPLKGVRLLGGVM
+710 FGEPMKGFRLLGGVM

-730 LTHTTNG
+730 LTNTVNG

-757 WDVPTVEGLTLT
+757 WDVPGVNGLTLT
-769 SRGIY
+769 GRGIY
-774 SSSQYLDQSNVK
+774 TGSQYLDQANSK
-786 EIDAWT
+786 SIDSSE
-792 RLDVGARYAFKVDD
+792 RFDVGARYAFKVDQKD
-806 KHITLRANVENV
+806 ITLRANVENV
-818 ADKRYWSSAGASD
+818 MNKYYWSSAGASD

-850 VDF
+850 IGF

>member
-1 MQRLKSG
+1 MSA
-8 DIVSNGC
+8 VS
-15 PLCKTKALSSEKIA
+15 SY
-29 NPCPFFAPRLSL
+29 
-41 QVSEQNRELLPMP
+41 
-54 AVRPMRLR
+54 RLR
-62 PLLNLSLMLSL
+62 PLLHFSLLLTLSS
-73 SASPLFVPLSYAED
+73 SPLFISTSWAD
-87 SAARRSYQVPAGSLS
+87 TSGRRAYEVPAGSLS
-102 AALTRFAGLA
+102 AALTRFAGQA

-120 ALVSGRSSTGLS
+120 ALVNGRNSSGLS
-132 GEYGVEEGFAQ
+132 GEFAVEEGFAR
-143 LLTGSGLQLQPMGAR
+143 LLQGSGLQL
-158 AYRLMPVPE
+158 MPVGEQAYTLIPAPE
-167 SGSLQLAPT
+167 SASAGLQLAPT
-176 SILGT
+176 SIAG
-181 TDLTDGDTYAGGQVA
+181 DSGVTDGQEYAGGQVA
-196 RRGSQGLLGSRD
+196 RKGSQGMLGSRD

-215 MTTYTAE
+215 MTTYTKD

-254 FTIRGFSLFNSDVA
+254 FTIRGLSLFNSDVS
-268 YNGLYGVLPTYTID
+268 YNGLYGILPTYTID
-282 MEMAERVDIIKGPS
+282 MEMAERVDILKGPS

-312 NVVPKRATDKDIT
+312 NVVPKRATDKPIT
-325 SLTGTWASGSQAG
+325 ELTTSYASKGQVGA
-338 GAVDVGRR
+338 AVDVARR
-346 FGEDNK
+346 FGEDDK

-375 EMAVL
+375 DMAVL
-380 GLDFRGERLR
+380 GLDFRGDRLR

-407 RVQVGANARVPSAN
+407 RVQVGANAKVPNAN
-421 DVRRNYAQPWS
+421 DVRDNYAQSWS
-432 KARTDDTFGTV
+432 KARTKDTFGAL
-443 NGEFDLSDS
+443 NAEYDLSDS

-468 LRHAVSVTNNA
+468 LRHAVSVTNDA
-479 GDFSVLPRDFTRD
+479 GDFSVQPRDFTRD
-492 ENVRTATAGVRSWLH
+492 ENVRTATAGARSWFT
-507 TGPVSHEI
+507 TGPVSHEV

-544 ETPTPSRPTRLD
+544 DTPTPSNPTRTD

-569 LSDTLGFFDERLLL
+569 LTDTLGFFEDRLLL

-589 QRVKVDDWTDNV
+589 QRVKVDDWTDDV
-601 KGTTAYDEEKVSPSG
+601 KGDTAYDEEKVSPSG
-616 GILFKATDKLSLYAN
+616 GILYKVTDDFSVYAN

-639 KIAPSTSINEDEIFP
+639 KIAPSTSVNEDQIFP

-663 GAKYDAGAF
+663 GAKYDLGSFAF
-672 AVTAAVFRIK
+672 TASVFRIK
-682 QPAYETNATT
+682 QPAYDTNTT
-692 RVFGPNGKRQND
+692 SRVFGPNGKRRND
-704 GVELSV
+704 GVELTM
-710 FGEPLKGVRLLGGVM
+710 FGEPMKGFRLLGGVM

-730 LTHTTNG
+730 LTNTVNG

-757 WDVPTVEGLTLT
+757 WDVPGINGLTLT
-769 SRGIY
+769 GRGIY
-774 SSSQYLDQSNVK
+774 TGSQYLDQANSK
-786 EIDAWT
+786 SIDSSE
-792 RLDVGARYAFKVDD
+792 RFDVGARYAFKVDQKD
-806 KHITLRANVENV
+806 ITLRANVENV
-818 ADKRYWSSAGASD
+818 MNKYYWSSAGASD

-850 VDF
+850 IGF